1 MSDAQFI
8 KAPNNLRKAKVG
20 DGPAKLDQSLLDRA
34 EKVIEN
40 IQSTYTDWADEDLA
54 AFDATVGRL
63 MSGECDQKTELK
75 ALYTLSLDMKGA
87 GGSFGFVMM
96 SEVAASLNDFLQ
108 QRETLSKLDIE
119 VVAAH
124 VSALR
129 AIYAESI
136 RDDGGKMGRALLVG
150 LEKIVAKANAST
162 AAQS

>member
-8 KAPNNLRKAKVG
+8 KVPNNLRKAKIG
-20 DGPAKLDQSLLDRA
+20 NGPGKLDPSLLARA

-40 IQSTYTDWADEDLA
+40 IQATYTDWADEELVALDAVVARLTAGEGDQSADLK
-54 AFDATVGRL
+54 V
-63 MSGECDQKTELK
+63 
-75 ALYTLSLDMKGA
+75 LYTLSLDMKGS
-87 GGSFGFVMM
+87 GGSFGYLMM

-108 QRETLSKLDIE
+108 GKEALSKLDIE

-136 RDDGGKMGRALLVG
+136 RDDGGNMGRALLVG
-150 LEKIVAKANAST
+150 LEKIVAKANAAS
-162 AAQS
+162 ASD

>member
-8 KAPNNLRKAKVG
+8 KVPNNLRKAKTG
-20 DGPAKLDQSLLDRA
+20 SGPGKLDQSLLDRA

-40 IQSTYTDWADEDLA
+40 IQATYTEWADEELVML
-54 AFDATVGRL
+54 DAVVARL
-63 MSGECDQKTELK
+63 VSGASDQNADIK
-75 ALYTLSLDMKGA
+75 ALYTLSLDMKGS
-87 GGSFGFVMM
+87 GGSFGYVMM

-108 QRETLSKLDIE
+108 EKEVLGKLDIE

-136 RDDGGKMGRALLVG
+136 RDDGGNMGRALLVG
-150 LEKIVAKANAST
+150 LEKIVAKANAT
-162 AAQS
+162 AAPN

>member
-8 KAPNNLRKAKVG
+8 KAPNNLRKAKSG
-20 DGPAKLDQSLLDRA
+20 TGQAKLDPSLLERA

-40 IQSTYTDWADEDLA
+40 IQATYTDWADEDLA
-54 AFDATVGRL
+54 ALDAVVARL
-63 MSGECDQKTELK
+63 LSGDPDQEADIKE
-75 ALYTLSLDMKGA
+75 LYTLSLDMKGA
-87 GGSFGFVMM
+87 GGSFGYLMM

-108 QRETLSKLDIE
+108 QKDKLAKLDIE

-136 RDDGGKMGRALLVG
+136 RDDGGDMGRALLIG
-150 LEKIVAKANAST
+150 LEKIVAKAKAS
-162 AAQS
+162 ASAE

>member
-8 KAPNNLRKAKVG
+8 KAPNNLRKAKIG
-20 DGPAKLDQSLLDRA
+20 NGPGKLDPSVLARA

-40 IQSTYTDWADEDLA
+40 IQATYTDWADEELTALDAVVARLTAEEGDQGADLK
-54 AFDATVGRL
+54 V
-63 MSGECDQKTELK
+63 
-75 ALYTLSLDMKGA
+75 LYTLSLDMKGS
-87 GGSFGFVMM
+87 GGSFGYLMM

-108 QRETLSKLDIE
+108 GKEALAKLDIE

-136 RDDGGKMGRALLVG
+136 RDDGGNMGRALLVG
-150 LEKIVAKANAST
+150 LEKIVAKANAAS
-162 AAQS
+162 ASD